1 MYTNIYNCSVSAN
14 CEMTPRC
21 QAQKSLFTY
30 TYHTRNKTWKYS
42 TVCRIR
48 TAKADQIFATTTKCC
63 TGQGNER
70 LHLVLDTQIYM
81 YLYLYIFID
90 I

>member
-30 TYHTRNKTWKYS
+30 TYHTRNKTWK
-42 TVCRIR
+42 
-48 TAKADQIFATTTKCC
+48 IF
-63 TGQGNER
+63 
-70 LHLVLDTQIYM
+70 DYM
-81 YLYLYIFID
+81 
-90 I
+90 

>member
-30 TYHTRNKTWKYS
+30 TYHTRNKTWKIFVLQKLIKFLLPLPS
-42 TVCRIR
+42 AVQ
-48 TAKADQIFATTTKCC
+48 AKEMK
-63 TGQGNER
+63 G
-70 LHLVLDTQIYM
+70 
-81 YLYLYIFID
+81 FI
-90 I
+90 